1 MHKRIRRQVGPE
13 TMEVADMN
21 EKHYKLLRYIAVP
34 IFLAILAACIP
45 FIKWGNLD
53 PVRTLG
59 LIAIVAFF
67 EAWRIQFPWG
77 RPLRLG
83 MAATLCVIA
92 IRPMPEVVWIF
103 LLGSLLGMA
112 ISGVQKSERGDSFH
126 IVQRTCVVAVSALV
140 FQFIANLGWHMSW
153 NAYPASLYGP
163 GPANATTYFTYYNP
177 IILQRALVFPV
188 AFVVMAA
195 VFYLGEALTSSL
207 EIWSQM
213 GGNWRVTLMQHMR
226 QTFLAYLAI
235 AGAAALMALYFPR
248 LQWFNFL
255 IFFMPLLLVRLES
268 NRDRELDERYLQT
281 IRVIGDAFDMGRG
294 LEGHSSRVSNLADEV
309 ARDMALPG
317 DEVRNIRYAAALH
330 DIGHI
335 EYAGN
340 REAAGHTE
348 KGAAVLE
355 EIPRLAPIANI
366 VRYAHPLTEEEGI
379 SLRVPA
385 GSKIIGAVS
394 DYDLLTNHPTKKL
407 SPQEALEE
415 MSIERGRRYDSIVL
429 RTLTQVVESRA
440 RARRGPEREISQK
453 ARVLEEEQLGE
464 SLEEIFRDKE

>member
-1 MHKRIRRQVGPE
+1 
-13 TMEVADMN
+13 MN
-21 EKHYKLLRYIAVP
+21 ENRYRTLQYISMVFFVV
-34 IFLAILAACIP
+34 IVAACIP

-59 LIAIVAFF
+59 LVVVLAFF
-67 EAWRIQFPWG
+67 ESWRIQFPWG

-83 MAATLCVIA
+83 MAATLCIIA

-103 LLGSLLGMA
+103 LLGSLLGRA
-112 ISGVQKSERGDSFH
+112 FSRVQKSDQGDFFH
-126 IVQRTCVVAVSALV
+126 IVQRTYVVALSALA
-140 FQFIANLGWHMSW
+140 FQFISNLGWQMIW
-153 NAYPASLYGP
+153 NPYPPNFYGP

-177 IILQRALVFPV
+177 VLLQRAVVFPV

-195 VFYLGEALTSSL
+195 VFYLGESLTSSL

-213 GGNWRVTLMQHMR
+213 GGNWRVILVQHMR
-226 QTFLAYLAI
+226 QTLPSYLAI

-248 LQWFNFL
+248 TPWLNFL
-255 IFFMPLLLVRLES
+255 IFFIPLLLVRLES
-268 NRDRELDERYLQT
+268 NRDKELDERYFQT
-281 IRVIGDAFDMGRG
+281 MRVIGDAFDLARG
-294 LEGHSSRVSNLADEV
+294 IPGHSSRVSNLADEV

-330 DIGHI
+330 DIGRI
-335 EYAGN
+335 EYGDDE
-340 REAAGHTE
+340 EAPDHTE
-348 KGAAVLE
+348 RGAEVLE
-355 EIPRLAPIANI
+355 EVPRLAPIANI
-366 VRYAHPLTEEEGI
+366 VRYAHPLSDEEGM
-379 SLRVPA
+379 SLRIPA

-394 DYDLLTNHPTKKL
+394 DYDLLTNHPAKKL
-407 SPQEALEE
+407 SPQEALEQ
-415 MSIERGRRYDSIVL
+415 MSLERGRRYDSIVL
-429 RTLTQVVESRA
+429 RALTQVVEFQA

>member
-1 MHKRIRRQVGPE
+1 MKE
-13 TMEVADMN
+13 N
-21 EKHYKLLRYIAVP
+21 HYKTLQYIA
-34 IFLAILAACIP
+34 IACFLAIVAACVP

-59 LIAIVAFF
+59 LVAVIAFF

-83 MAATLCVIA
+83 MAATLCIIA
-92 IRPMPEVVWIF
+92 IRPMPEVVWVF
-103 LLGSLLGMA
+103 LLGSLLGRA
-112 ISGVQKSERGDSFH
+112 LSRVQKSEPGDFFH
-126 IVQRTCVVAVSALV
+126 IVQRTYVVALAALV
-140 FQFIANLGWHMSW
+140 FQFIGHLGWHMDW
-153 NAYPASLYGP
+153 NAYPATFYGP

-177 IILQRALVFPV
+177 IVLQRAFIFPV

-195 VFYLGEALTSSL
+195 AFYLGEALTSSL

-213 GGNWRVTLMQHMR
+213 GGSFRVTLMQHMR
-226 QTFLAYLAI
+226 QTFLPYLAL
-235 AGAAALMALYFPR
+235 AGAAVLMALYFPR
-248 LQWFNFL
+248 LPWFNFL
-255 IFFMPLLLVRLES
+255 IFFIPLLVVRLES
-268 NRDRELDERYLQT
+268 NRDRDLDDRYFQT
-281 IRVIGDAFDMGRG
+281 MRVIGDAFDLARG
-294 LEGHSSRVSNLADEV
+294 IPGHSSRVSNLADEV

-330 DIGHI
+330 DIGYI
-335 EYAGN
+335 EGN
-340 REAAGHTE
+340 GGDEVGHAE
-348 KGAAVLE
+348 RGARVLE
-355 EIPRLAPIANI
+355 DIPRLNSIANI
-366 VRYAHPLTEEEGI
+366 VRYAHPLSEEEGI

-415 MSIERGRRYDSIVL
+415 MSVERGRRYDSIVL
-429 RTLTQVVESRA
+429 RTLSQVVEFRA

-453 ARVLEEEQLGE
+453 ASVLEDAQLGE
-464 SLEEIFRDKE
+464 SLEEIFREKE